1 MASTFTV
8 LADSEDVAAAELS
21 RLCRL
26 LGLEPLGAPS
36 VVLGRGRW
44 LARAVPAERPA
55 EVEQSA

>member
-1 MASTFTV
+1 MATVFTL
-8 LADSEDVAAAELS
+8 LADTEADATADLM

-44 LARAVPAERPA
+44 LARAVPAERPV
-55 EVEQSA
+55 EVERSA